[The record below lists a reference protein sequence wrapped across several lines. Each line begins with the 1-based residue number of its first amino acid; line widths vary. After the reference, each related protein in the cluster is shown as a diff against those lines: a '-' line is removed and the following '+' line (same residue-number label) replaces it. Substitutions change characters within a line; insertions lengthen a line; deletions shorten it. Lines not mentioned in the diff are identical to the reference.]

1 MNSQPPHQLGAE
13 AHGEQPEHERR
24 RDVGRGGEDPTGLEE
39 QAGLEGERREGR
51 EAAEHSGDEEG
62 AQPQRPPLDG
72 DVSADVAIVGGAV
85 VPLLTGIIA
94 DVTGSLA
101 IAFTLPMLCYAII
114 AAFGIYARK
123 PA

>member
-1 MNSQPPHQLGAE
+1 MSMGDRVLFY
-13 AHGEQPEHERR
+13 
-24 RDVGRGGEDPTGLEE
+24 VVVVSVCWL
-39 QAGLEGERREGR
+39 AG
-51 EAAEHSGDEEG
+51 
-62 AQPQRPPLDG
+62 
-72 DVSADVAIVGGAV
+72 VAIVGGAV